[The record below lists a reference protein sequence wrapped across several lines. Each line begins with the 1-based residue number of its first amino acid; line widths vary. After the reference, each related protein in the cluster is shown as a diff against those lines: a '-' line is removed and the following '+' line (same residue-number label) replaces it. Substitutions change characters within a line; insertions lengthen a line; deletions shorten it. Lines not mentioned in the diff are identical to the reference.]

1 MQRGGA
7 PLQPPDGRRGSLTRS
22 LATRR
27 ITYRRW
33 GGRAVEGAGL
43 ENRTGSADN
52 GPSDHEKADS
62 DADAET
68 LARVLVAEPAEVAE
82 VWPSLDEPTRA
93 EILRLAG
100 VERSGGADRHPTGLN
115 RGENPPPQKTTR

>member
-1 MQRGGA
+1 MQGGGA
-7 PLQPPDGRRGSLTRS
+7 PLQPPDGRRGSLTGS

-43 ENRTGSADN
+43 ENRPGSADN

-62 DADAET
+62 DADGET
-68 LARVLVAEPAEVAE
+68 LAPVLVAELAEVAK
-82 VWPSLDEPTRA
+82 VWPSLDEPVRA
-93 EILRLAG
+93 AILRLARA
-100 VERSGGADRHPTGLN
+100 ES
-115 RGENPPPQKTTR
+115 TRRR